1 VELKEELQAARDRMQ
16 DKIHQLQ
23 QLDDQKQELLQELL
37 RLDGEI
43 RVLSRLNESEE
54 EKDEKS

>member
-23 QLDDQKQELLQELL
+23 QLDDQKQELLQEIL

-43 RVLSRLNESEE
+43 RVLSRLNDEE